1 MEIQEYLDQVKGQ
14 IRNKKARELTA
25 NELQAHIEDQAA
37 AYENSG
43 CSPEEAALMAV
54 KEMGDPVQVGMELDR
69 LHRPQFPTGMVCFIM
84 LISLI
89 SIMVQYNRTHAV
101 FVLAGIGCM
110 LGICLLDYTIVGK
123 YGRVIAGA
131 FLAVL
136 TIAWK
141 CSHLTINGASRWI
154 QIGPAAMD
162 GSVLALLYLP
172 LFGGILYAYRGQRYR
187 CIFKILIW
195 MLLPVLWVLR
205 MPALSMALIMLLA
218 ETCMFGTA
226 LKDGWY
232 HVSAG
237 KTFLVTIICPSI
249 AGLVCILRVFCLAD
263 YQKARLLAWITRSGP
278 ESYLH
283 MVFSQAKLFGLSQ
296 SAMQSL
302 KTIPEVK
309 RDYVLIYMAA
319 RFGIIPVVM
328 VVMLM
333 GLLCWWMLRSVRHQ
347 RNCLGMMVG
356 TGSVTAIAMQLML
369 NISMLMGW
377 VPMTTASVPFLSYT
391 GTGTLVTY
399 MMLGF
404 ILSIYRNKDIVR
416 DPKPWRIRKTE
427 TA

>member
-110 LGICLLDYTIVGK
+110 LGICFLDYTIVGK

-162 GSVLALLYLP
+162 GSVLVLLYLP

-237 KTFLVTIICPSI
+237 KTFL
-249 AGLVCILRVFCLAD
+249 
-263 YQKARLLAWITRSGP
+263 
-278 ESYLH
+278 
-283 MVFSQAKLFGLSQ
+283 
-296 SAMQSL
+296 
-302 KTIPEVK
+302 
-309 RDYVLIYMAA
+309 
-319 RFGIIPVVM
+319 
-328 VVMLM
+328 
-333 GLLCWWMLRSVRHQ
+333 
-347 RNCLGMMVG
+347 
-356 TGSVTAIAMQLML
+356 
-369 NISMLMGW
+369 
-377 VPMTTASVPFLSYT
+377 ASVL
-391 GTGTLVTY
+391 L
-399 MMLGF
+399 
-404 ILSIYRNKDIVR
+404 
-416 DPKPWRIRKTE
+416 
-427 TA
+427 